1 MKMNY
6 YPFHVGDY
14 ISHTK
19 HLTFEE
25 DIIYRRLLD
34 QYYLHEQPLNGRSTD
49 IARLI
54 NMREHVDVVDTIL
67 REFFDYD
74 EDLGWTNARADD
86 EIKRFQN
93 KRLQASKAGKIS
105 GERRLNKRSTDEQPT
120 RTRTITNVKKKIPT
134 ESTKKFQRPTLQ
146 QVADYCTDRNNGI
159 DPQQFMDHYEANGW
173 KVGRNSMKDWQA
185 SIRTWEKTQR
195 ERSRTSSSKHKQAGL
210 DLLKEIA
217 R

>member
-1 MKMNY
+1 MNY

>member
-1 MKMNY
+1 MNY

-14 ISHTK
+14 ISHTQ

-67 REFFDYD
+67 REFFDFD
-74 EDLGWTNARADD
+74 EDLGWTNARADE
-86 EIKRFQN
+86 EIKRFKN

-105 GERRLNKRSTDEQPT
+105 GERRLNKRSTDVQPT
-120 RTRTITNVKKKIPT
+120 RTRTITNVKKKIPS
-134 ESTKKFQRPTLQ
+134 ESTKKFQKPTLQ
-146 QVADYCTDRNNGI
+146 QVADYCSDRNNGI

-185 SIRTWEKTQR
+185 SVRTWEKTQH
-195 ERSRTSSSKHKQAGL
+195 ERSKSSSSKPRQAGL

>member
-1 MKMNY
+1 
-6 YPFHVGDY
+6 
-14 ISHTK
+14 
-19 HLTFEE
+19 
-25 DIIYRRLLD
+25 
-34 QYYLHEQPLNGRSTD
+34 
-49 IARLI
+49 
-54 NMREHVDVVDTIL
+54 
-67 REFFDYD
+67 
-74 EDLGWTNARADD
+74 
-86 EIKRFQN
+86 
-93 KRLQASKAGKIS
+93 
-105 GERRLNKRSTDEQPT
+105 LNKRSTDEQPT

>member
-1 MKMNY
+1 MNY

-54 NMREHVDVVDTIL
+54 NMRDHVDVVDTIL
-67 REFFDYD
+67 REFFDFD
-74 EDLGWTNARADD
+74 EDLGWTNVRADE

-134 ESTKKFQRPTLQ
+134 ESTKKFQKPTLQ
-146 QVADYCTDRNNGI
+146 QVADYCSDRNNGI

-185 SIRTWEKTQR
+185 SVRTWEKTQR
-195 ERSRTSSSKHKQAGL
+195 ERSKSSSSKPRQAGL